1 MENDQYSV
9 PWHCSFQTYF
19 RCFRLAPANMRPWPL
34 MPFFQISLTKSELK
48 TTHNTFR
55 DCGVHFCDNLFEI
68 AVNNISSFF
77 HCACIVYRVIE
88 PLKSYESTQLKS
100 QNDRPSHEI
109 PHESRANLR
118 VPAWVCDVEVAKFVL
133 KIAQLAIS
141 MDPRGNRACDLRL
154 RLWLLVQKIYCVS
167 TQIISTAVDDRL
179 VRITRRFQITQEAW
193 KNDSVK
199 VSGQRGS

>member
-1 MENDQYSV
+1 MNSKPPTILFGIV
-9 PWHCSFQTYF
+9 AFTF
-19 RCFRLAPANMRPWPL
+19 A
-34 MPFFQISLTKSELK
+34 
-48 TTHNTFR
+48 TTF
-55 DCGVHFCDNLFEI
+55 LEI

-77 HCACIVYRVIE
+77 HCACIVYRAIE
-88 PLKSYESTQLKS
+88 TLKSYESTQLKS

-118 VPAWVCDVEVAKFVL
+118 VSAWVCDVEVAKFVL

-154 RLWLLVQKIYCVS
+154 RLWLLVQKIHCVS

-193 KNDSVK
+193 TNDSVK

>member
-1 MENDQYSV
+1 MNSK
-9 PWHCSFQTYF
+9 PPTILFGIFAFTF
-19 RCFRLAPANMRPWPL
+19 A
-34 MPFFQISLTKSELK
+34 
-48 TTHNTFR
+48 TTF
-55 DCGVHFCDNLFEI
+55 LEI

-77 HCACIVYRVIE
+77 HCACIVYRVIK
-88 PLKSYESTQLKS
+88 PLESYESTQIKS
-100 QNDRPSHEI
+100 QNDRPSPEI

-118 VPAWVCDVEVAKFVL
+118 VPARVCDVEVAHFVL

-141 MDPRGNRACDLRL
+141 MEPRGTRACDLL
-154 RLWLLVQKIYCVS
+154 HRLWLPVQKIHCVS
-167 TQIISTAVDDRL
+167 TQIISTAVVDHL